1 MSKLIPSTPFINIL
15 VKVKPGT
22 TPNTYI
28 VETAPA
34 APSITQPDTV
44 INYQIF
50 DSGKNNIVFNSECGM
65 TVIPPNNGQL
75 SAPSVSISG
84 KQLTFTDANTVKMT
98 LNITLNFQDEN
109 GVQFMHDPEVQ
120 NDPD

>member
-15 VKVKPGT
+15 VKVRPGAT
-22 TPNTYI
+22 AGTYV
-28 VETAPA
+28 VETAPSN
-34 APSITQPDTV
+34 PSVTQPDTV

-50 DSGKNNIVFNSECGM
+50 DSGKNDIVFNPECGM
-65 TVIPPNNGQL
+65 TVKPVDNGQL
-75 SAPSVSISG
+75 SPPSVSVSG

-98 LNITLNFQDEN
+98 LNITLNFQDDD
-109 GVQFMHDPEVQ
+109 GVQFSHDPEVQ

>member
-1 MSKLIPSTPFINIL
+1 MSKLIASTPFINIL
-15 VKVKPGT
+15 VKVRDG
-22 TPNTYI
+22 NEAGTYI

-34 APSITQPDTV
+34 VPYITAPDTV

-50 DSGKNNIVFNSECGM
+50 DSGSKDIRFTGM
-65 TVIPPNNGQL
+65 SVLPIENDQL
-75 SAPSVSISG
+75 SPASVGLSG
-84 KQLTFTDANTVKMT
+84 KQLTFIDANTSKMT
-98 LNITLNFQDEN
+98 LNITLNFVDET